1 MTYAD
6 ADTPSVTTSRN
17 TVLYEDGKTP
27 VSMPGKYPITNITT
41 PQAREACA
49 SIGP

>member
-1 MTYAD
+1 
-6 ADTPSVTTSRN
+6 
-17 TVLYEDGKTP
+17 
-27 VSMPGKYPITNITT
+27 MPGKYPITNITT